1 MFNSENQPCLRCC
14 DLEKKLNDVS
24 KEKEAIQNQISQ
36 LESKYKEDRK
46 ERNIEISNL
55 SSTPRKLMPEESE
68 PKMALKLHTGTE
80 KVHHLKADNN
90 KLRDEIQELKKA
102 LNNSELKCDSL
113 QHDLKKYRN
122 ERGKYMFIC
131 HV

>member
-1 MFNSENQPCLRCC
+1 M
-14 DLEKKLNDVS
+14 EKKLDDVS
-24 KEKEAIQNQISQ
+24 KEKEAIQTRIRQ
-36 LESKYKEDRK
+36 LESKYKEDSK
-46 ERNIEISNL
+46 ERDIEISNL

-80 KVHHLKADNN
+80 KVHHLKAENN
-90 KLRDEIQELKKA
+90 KLRDEIEELQKL
-102 LNNSELKCDSL
+102 LNNSELKCDTL
-113 QHDLKKYRN
+113 KQDLKKYRN